1 MLNRGYYEDNF
12 SFLPELALFFSVLFD
27 KEYFFGNGALDFFET
42 ELLFTGFGKIFEKY
56 ERCLGLFAG
65 IKPSKLDILA

>member
-42 ELLFTGFGKIFEKY
+42 ELLLTGFGKIFEK
-56 ERCLGLFAG
+56 
-65 IKPSKLDILA
+65 